1 VISFD
6 VQPMRRLE
14 AQRQRVGPA
23 QGQ

>member
-1 VISFD
+1 VISLD